1 MNATA
6 HLVLRDTPI
15 GDLILVRRGGAL
27 SAVYMQEHRH
37 RPEYSTFGPPEL
49 YTEGADG
56 VLGAAVRQLGEYF
69 NGARTCFDLPLDPAG
84 TPFQHR
90 VWELLRAIPY
100 GDTRS
105 YGQLAQELGSPGASR
120 AVGMANG
127 RNPLSIV
134 VPCHR
139 VIGANGAMT
148 GFGGGVERKVWLLE
162 LERSQITAGG
172 APPS

>member
-1 MNATA
+1 MNRSA
-6 HLVLRDTPI
+6 HLVLRGTPI
-15 GDLILVRRGGAL
+15 GDLILVRRGEAL

-37 RPEYSTFGPPEL
+37 RPEYSTFGPLEH
-49 YTEGADG
+49 YADSADR

-69 NGARTCFDLPLDPAG
+69 NGVRTRFDLALDPVG

-90 VWELLRAIPY
+90 VWERLRAIPY
-100 GDTRS
+100 GATRS
-105 YGQLAQELGSPGASR
+105 YGQLARELGSPGSSR

-148 GFGGGVERKVWLLE
+148 GFGGGLERKVWLLE
-162 LERSQITAGG
+162 LERRQVVAGS
-172 APPS
+172 AMPS